1 LGALNMDLKLLLESS
16 PRMRALHRIA
26 KNLMGEDAAHGWPH
40 IERVIAWSNRIVNA
54 EGLDVDP
61 ELLLASILLH
71 DIGRAL
77 GGEKEHHAVKSA
89 KIGELILEKLEYNRN
104 FIEDCKK
111 AILAHSYTLNVE
123 PETLEAKVLS
133 DADKLD
139 AMGAIG
145 IARVFH
151 TGALNAR
158 SFEDSVAHLKTKIL
172 NLRELLYFNYSRNV
186 AASLE
191 SKVKVFMEWWAEEES
206 FPS

>member
-1 LGALNMDLKLLLESS
+1 MDLKLLLEFS
-16 PRMRALHRIA
+16 PRMRYLYRITRS
-26 KNLMGEDAAHGWPH
+26 LMGDDPSHGWPH
-40 IERVIAWSNRIVNA
+40 IERVIIWSNRIVNA

-71 DIGRAL
+71 DIGRVL
-77 GGEKEHHAVKSA
+77 GDEKEHHAVKSA
-89 KIGELILEKLEYNRN
+89 KIGELLLEKLEYHRS
-104 FIEDCKK
+104 FTEDCKK
-111 AILAHSYTLNVE
+111 VILAHSYTLNVK

-158 SFEDSVAHLKTKIL
+158 SFEDSVSHLKTKIL

-186 AASLE
+186 ATSLE
-191 SKVKVFMEWWAEEES
+191 NKIRVFMEWWAEES
-206 FPS
+206 VF